1 MKNKALKNAALIT
14 AVTLIVFE
22 GLSVLVTLFDPAGGI
37 LRINLQN
44 PLLHVAIVIAALIF
58 GVSAYIKEKK
68 NSNDE
73 KRS

>member
-1 MKNKALKNAALIT
+1 MKNKALKNAALII

-44 PLLHVAIVIAALIF
+44 PLLHVAIAIAALIF